1 MSVNVVT
8 VVQARTG
15 STRLPGKVLLPLA
28 GMPALAVQL
37 RRLSASR
44 LAGTVVVAT
53 TERVADDSVVELAAD
68 RGVPVFRGSEIDLVD
83 RHLGAGSA
91 FAADVV
97 VKIPSDCPLIDPV
110 VVDRVIGTYLDSPDR
125 FDFVSNLH
133 PPSWPDGQD
142 VEVIPI
148 EILATV
154 DREAQ
159 ASWER
164 EHTTPFIWERP
175 DRFRIG
181 NVSWDRDCSRSH
193 RLTLDYAEDA
203 ALLEAVLT
211 ALGPDRPI
219 EEIVAYLDDHPRVA
233 ELNARLRGVNW
244 YRHHLTDLRTI
255 TSDMVMTEVTA

>member
-1 MSVNVVT
+1 MSANVVT

-28 GMPALAVQL
+28 GSPALAVQL
-37 RRLSASR
+37 RRLSVSR

-53 TERVADDSVVELAAD
+53 TERVADDAIVELAG
-68 RGVPVFRGSEIDLVD
+68 REGVPVFRGSETDLVD
-83 RHLGAGSA
+83 RHLRAGLA
-91 FAADVV
+91 FDAEVV
-97 VKIPSDCPLIDPV
+97 VKIPSDCPLIDPA

-133 PPSWPDGQD
+133 PPTWPDGQD
-142 VEVIPI
+142 VEVIPM
-148 EILATV
+148 EILATI

-164 EHTTPFIWERP
+164 EHTTPYVWERP
-175 DRFRIG
+175 ERFRIG

-203 ALLEAVLT
+203 ALIEAVLI
-211 ALGPDRPI
+211 ALGPDRPV
-219 EEIVAYLDDHPRVA
+219 EEVVAYLDSHPEVA
-233 ELNARLRGVNW
+233 ALNARLRGVNW
-244 YRHHLTDLRTI
+244 YRHHLADLRTI
-255 TSDMVMTEVTA
+255 THEMVAMEVTA